1 MTVMRKLAVS
11 ALAAASM
18 FVGYFAFT
26 AESPDRPANVDP
38 ANWIRITDTVGFVVI
53 PEGKTGVRVAS
64 AGLLL
69 EPAAS
74 GYFMA
79 KTPSG
84 WRRLVV
90 VEPIKGPGTAG

>member
-1 MTVMRKLAVS
+1 MNMKKFAVS
-11 ALAAASM
+11 SLVVASLFAGYLVSAAD
-18 FVGYFAFT
+18 G
-26 AESPDRPANVDP
+26 PDRPAGVEA
-38 ANWIRITDTVGFVVI
+38 ANWIQLNDKVGFVVI
-53 PEGKTGVRVAS
+53 PERKSGPRVAS

-79 KTPSG
+79 KTPGG